1 VMGAVRAVRDLT
13 RAALDPGRPGTLGD
27 LVRVVARATDSRGA
41 VLWEAPDEPRG
52 DLTLSVL
59 ALWVGDLPPDAV
71 GRAVAADPIT
81 ALALG
86 TQSLVVPEDVGG
98 TPALVYSE
106 PVTAAVPIEY
116 TDGGRGVLTLLGGGE
131 LSSDA
136 FDTAVELVEILPE
149 LCSAVRERQTL
160 ALVNACNTILHDAD
174 IESPGQ
180 PLSRER
186 LGEHLSRVCDL
197 VAEALHCAEVSIFLE
212 EPNDQQ
218 SDYRLLA
225 ASAGAC
231 RGSHAQTTEP
241 VDLVRSGLAEGDE
254 PLMEVR
260 LFCGGT
266 VSGLLR
272 CRGSSGP
279 PHHFTESDLA
289 LLHPIAAQV
298 SRYWRNWLQRRAI
311 RDEND
316 SWRGL
321 AEGMTSFN
329 KLITEKLGGGG
340 RDRRHAQQVS
350 EVAVQIVRDVVAE
363 STGATVF
370 RATQTEDG
378 TVGLVPEASAGA
390 GSRTAPIPVSGGPV
404 RVLRSRMQHS
414 TTDAVELSA
423 ERVAAGSGWLLST
436 PIRVGEQVYGV
447 LEAVGPDARLPANS
461 AQVHEIIADQIGLH
475 RHLQD
480 TLGHLHDARQRLEVA
495 RRTEAEAM
503 EDLKHQLVS
512 PLRTAASR
520 AELVLT
526 SRRFDPRAEG
536 QLKAIRGLCRKAS
549 RVAMSAGVFAMLSK
563 GELPAPKLEPFGVED
578 MLRTLIA
585 AADDAQVLGDPRR
598 GITFDVERDT
608 VRRLERRLVDV
619 DASFL
624 QQCVGNILDNAAKYA
639 YRNTRVCI
647 NADVTTTVLT
657 IAVTS
662 TGIPLTARDAQ
673 RCLQR
678 NWRGDVARSTTGEG
692 SGLGLWIVD
701 NLMRAM
707 RGHVLVEADADR
719 TIVRLALPLI

>member
-1 VMGAVRAVRDLT
+1 MGAVRAIRDLT
-13 RAALDPGRPGTLGD
+13 RAALDPERLGTVGD
-27 LVRVVARATDSRGA
+27 LVRVVARATGSRGA
-41 VLWEAPDEPRG
+41 VLWEAPDELRG
-52 DLTLSVL
+52 DLALSVL
-59 ALWVGDLPPDAV
+59 ALWVGDLSPDSV
-71 GRAVAADPIT
+71 RRAVAADPIT
-81 ALALG
+81 ELALG
-86 TQSLVVPEDVGG
+86 KQSLVVPEDVGG
-98 TPALVYSE
+98 TPALLYGE
-106 PVTAAVPIEY
+106 PVTAAVPIDY
-116 TDGGRGVLTLLGGGE
+116 ADGYRGVLTLLGGDE
-131 LSSDA
+131 FSADA
-136 FDTAVELVEILPE
+136 FDIAVELVEILPE

-174 IESPGQ
+174 IESPGR

-186 LGEHLSRVCDL
+186 LGEHLSEVCDL

-212 EPNDQQ
+212 EPDDRE

-231 RGSHAQTTEP
+231 CSSHAEAVEP
-241 VDLVRSGLAEGDE
+241 VDSVRSGLAAGDE

-260 LFCGGT
+260 LVRGGT
-266 VSGLLR
+266 ASGLLR

-279 PHHFTESDLA
+279 PHHFTTSDFA
-289 LLHPIAAQV
+289 LLRPIAAQV
-298 SRYWRNWLQRRAI
+298 SRYWRNWLQWRAI

-321 AEGMTSFN
+321 AAGMTSFN
-329 KLITEKLGGGG
+329 KLIAEKLGGGG

-350 EVAVQIVRDVVAE
+350 EVAVQIVREVVPE

-370 RATQTEDG
+370 RATETADG
-378 TVGLVPEASAGA
+378 ALGLVPEASAGA
-390 GSRTAPIPVSGGPV
+390 GSRTAAIPVSRGAV
-404 RVLRSRMQHS
+404 RVLRSRMQYS
-414 TTDAVELSA
+414 TTDADELSA
-423 ERVAAGSGWLLST
+423 ERVAAGCGWLLRT
-436 PIRVGEQVYGV
+436 PIHVGEQVYGV

-480 TLGHLHDARQRLEVA
+480 TLGHLHDARRRLEVS

-512 PLRTAASR
+512 PLRTAANR
-520 AELVLT
+520 TELVLT
-526 SRRFDPRAEG
+526 SRRFDPRAER

-549 RVAMSAGVFAMLSK
+549 RVAMSAGVFATLSK
-563 GELPAPKLEPFGVED
+563 GELPAPKLEPFSVGD
-578 MLRTLIA
+578 MLPTLIA

-598 GITFDVERDT
+598 GIIFDVERET
-608 VRRLERRLVDV
+608 FRGLERRHVDV

-639 YRNTRVCI
+639 YRDTRVRI
-647 NADVTTTVLT
+647 DADVTTTSLT

-662 TGIPLTARDAQ
+662 TGVPLTAHDVE

-701 NLMRAM
+701 NLVRAM
-707 RGHVLVEADADR
+707 RGHVIVEADADR
-719 TIVRLALPLI
+719 TIVRLALPFA